1 MLRHLGKKPIHLLVI
16 NSAWGRRA
24 RNVRLSRCQDG
35 ARESQRCSV
44 TVRHWNRTT
53 LWLVLVCTGTFLQ
66 VIGGAG
72 QTTARGRPDRA
83 YGNSV
88 LPNRRH
94 LAEFL
99 DQIPGPSEDSRERL
113 ISIL

>member
-35 ARESQRCSV
+35 ARENQRCSV
-44 TVRHWNRTT
+44 TVRHW

-66 VIGGAG
+66 VIGAAG
-72 QTTARGRPDRA
+72 RTTARGGPDRA
-83 YGNSV
+83 YENSV
-88 LPNRRH
+88 LPRQH

-99 DQIPGPSEDSRERL
+99 DQIPGPSDDSRERPHP
-113 ISIL
+113 